1 MRFLIVLKL
10 IHLAAA
16 FVSSPATTTPF
27 RISLV
32 GSRVFV
38 IALSAK
44 QSDLPPNDYIRVWYQ
59 LVDAKSGAFDNDGVD
74 DVEISCNA
82 LISNLRQAIIDKNK
96 FPFVAKSL
104 KVFANRE
111 DLELME
117 PQIKPFHPLP
127 YTTGETPLYVVVPY
141 LVSPLEQDP
150 ISEPPPLLKTD
161 VSPERLKR
169 WQLLNEILAKNKKAR
184 SIAEG
189 TTTAAYSGVTWDEV
203 EPVYLPIKD
212 YDLQPMKVNEE
223 MLDSLYEYLT
233 KATNVFGTVARAG
246 GNEAKNLHF
255 VAPILVHV
263 CNLFDDD
270 ADKIHILV
278 DATVQGKRI
287 NVIDGRFEFVLQRK
301 NKRICII
308 EAKKFDLN
316 QGLAQDLLGC
326 EAVADQ
332 ESLNCVYG
340 IVTNYVTWTF
350 VKSLDT
356 RIETYAASLQEGS
369 KESLARICG
378 LIFAMLSE

>member
-1 MRFLIVLKL
+1 M
-10 IHLAAA
+10 
-16 FVSSPATTTPF
+16 
-27 RISLV
+27 
-32 GSRVFV
+32 
-38 IALSAK
+38 
-44 QSDLPPNDYIRVWYQ
+44 
-59 LVDAKSGAFDNDGVD
+59 
-74 DVEISCNA
+74 SCNA
-82 LISNLRQAIIDKNK
+82 LISNLRQAIVDKNK
-96 FPFVAKSL
+96 LLFAPRSL
-104 KVFANRE
+104 KVFAKRE
-111 DLELME
+111 DLELMA
-117 PQIKPFHPLP
+117 PQIKPYHPLP

-150 ISEPPPLLKTD
+150 ISEPPPSLKTD

-189 TTTAAYSGVTWDEV
+189 TTTAYSGVTWAEV
-203 EPVYLPIKD
+203 EPVYLPILD
-212 YDLQPMKVNEE
+212 YDLLPMKVNEE

-233 KATNVFGTVARAG
+233 KATNLFGTVARAG
-246 GNEAKNLHF
+246 CNEAKNLHF

-270 ADKIHILV
+270 ADKIQILV
-278 DATVQGKRI
+278 DATVKGKRI

-301 NKRICII
+301 KKRICII

-316 QGLAQDLLGC
+316 QGLAHVLLGC
-326 EAVADQ
+326 EAVADT
-332 ESLNCVYG
+332 ERMSCVYG

-356 RIETYAASLQEGS
+356 RIETKGVVLGEGS
-369 KESLARICG
+369 KQSLEQICG